1 MLGWLDSSM
10 PDARV
15 WLDCDLKGSFTLL
28 YWQGGKTQETLDE
41 EDLFINGISRTPN
54 RPLDI
59 DEEFKNRSR
68 VYETNGTL
76 ELWNLKPSDT
86 MYYKCYQISEDSTIK
101 SLYHLNVTGEALCF

>member
-15 WLDCDLKGSFTLL
+15 WLDCDLDGSFKHL
-28 YWQGGKTQETLDE
+28 YWQGEKTQETLYGK
-41 EDLFINGISRTPN
+41 DLFINGISRTPN

-86 MYYKCYQISEDSTIK
+86 MYYKCVQFTEDTTIK